1 MSVTLER
8 KVVLITGSGSGMG
21 RSHAVLMAERGARVV
36 VHDID
41 PDRVAE
47 TADLVRAA
55 GSPPHEICVDM
66 RDIDALANAIAETE
80 RDYGPVDVLVNNA
93 GIGGQG
99 LALGDIDIATFD
111 AMFQV
116 HVRGTFFAT
125 RAVVPGMK
133 ARRAGKIVNIS
144 SNFAMGGSHFASQY
158 AAAKSAISGLT
169 KSWAREFRAVQHR
182 RQRGGAGASRNQPD
196 PGLDRTRADRG
207 NGGGSTARTHRR
219 SGRDLLRGRLACL
232 GGDRFHDRP
241 GDLAQWRRLNR
252 RNIRI
257 GKSYGEQFTRR

>member
-8 KVVLITGSGSGMG
+8 KVVLITGSGGGMG

-55 GSPPHEICVDM
+55 GSPPHEICCDM
-66 RDIDALANAIAETE
+66 RDIDALANAIEETE

-99 LALGDIDIATFD
+99 LTLGDIDIATFD

-144 SNFAMGGSHFASQY
+144 SNFAMGGSHFASHY

-169 KSWAREFRAVQHR
+169 KSWAREFAPFNIAVN
-182 RQRGGAGASRNQPD
+182 AVA
-196 PGLDRTRADRG
+196 PGLLETNLTLGSIGRERIEAMAAEVPLGRIADPVEISYAVAWLASAETDFMTG
-207 NGGGSTARTHRR
+207 QVISPNGGVSIVG
-219 SGRDLLRGRLACL
+219 
-232 GGDRFHDRP
+232 
-241 GDLAQWRRLNR
+241 
-252 RNIRI
+252 I
-257 GKSYGEQFTRR
+257 

>member
-66 RDIDALANAIAETE
+66 RDIDALANAIEETE

-99 LALGDIDIATFD
+99 LALGDIDIATFG

-144 SNFAMGGSHFASQY
+144 SNFAMGGSHFASHY

-169 KSWAREFRAVQHR
+169 KSWAREFAPFNIAVN
-182 RQRGGAGASRNQPD
+182 AVA
-196 PGLDRTRADRG
+196 PGLLETNLTLGSIGRERIEAMAAEVPLGRIADPVEISYAVAWLASAETDFMTG
-207 NGGGSTARTHRR
+207 QVISPNGGVSIVG
-219 SGRDLLRGRLACL
+219 
-232 GGDRFHDRP
+232 
-241 GDLAQWRRLNR
+241 
-252 RNIRI
+252 I
-257 GKSYGEQFTRR
+257 

>member
-55 GSPPHEICVDM
+55 GSPPHEICCDM
-66 RDIDALANAIAETE
+66 RDIDALANAIEETE
-80 RDYGPVDVLVNNA
+80 RDYGPVDILVNNA

-99 LALGDIDIATFD
+99 LTLGDIDIATFD

-125 RAVVPGMK
+125 RAVVPRMK

-144 SNFAMGGSHFASQY
+144 SNFAMGGSHFASHY

-169 KSWAREFRAVQHR
+169 KSWAREFAPFNIAVN
-182 RQRGGAGASRNQPD
+182 AVA
-196 PGLDRTRADRG
+196 PGLLETNLTLGSIGRERIKAMAAEVPLGRIADPVEISYAVAWLASAETDFMTG
-207 NGGGSTARTHRR
+207 QVISPNGGVSIVG
-219 SGRDLLRGRLACL
+219 
-232 GGDRFHDRP
+232 
-241 GDLAQWRRLNR
+241 
-252 RNIRI
+252 I
-257 GKSYGEQFTRR
+257 

>member
-55 GSPPHEICVDM
+55 GSPPHEVCCDM

-99 LALGDIDIATFD
+99 LTLGDIDIATFD

-144 SNFAMGGSHFASQY
+144 SNFAMGGSHFASHY

-169 KSWAREFRAVQHR
+169 KSWAREFAPFNIAVN
-182 RQRGGAGASRNQPD
+182 AVA
-196 PGLDRTRADRG
+196 PGLLETNLTLGSIVRERIEAMAAEVPLGRIADPVEISYAVAWLASAETDFMTG
-207 NGGGSTARTHRR
+207 QVISANGGVSIVG
-219 SGRDLLRGRLACL
+219 
-232 GGDRFHDRP
+232 
-241 GDLAQWRRLNR
+241 
-252 RNIRI
+252 I
-257 GKSYGEQFTRR
+257 

>member
-1 MSVTLER
+1 MSRTLDG

-47 TADLVRAA
+47 TADLVHAA

-66 RDIDALANAIAETE
+66 RDIDGLNEAISETE
-80 RDYGPVDVLVNNA
+80 RGYGPVDVLVNNA

-116 HVRGTFFAT
+116 HVRGTFFTT

-144 SNFAMGGSHFASQY
+144 SNFAMGGSHFASHY

-169 KSWAREFRAVQHR
+169 KSWAREFAPFNIAVN
-182 RQRGGAGASRNQPD
+182 AVA
-196 PGLDRTRADRG
+196 PGLLETNLTLGSIGRERIEAMAAEVPLGRIADPVEISYAVAWLASAETDFMTG
-207 NGGGSTARTHRR
+207 QVISPNGGVSIVG
-219 SGRDLLRGRLACL
+219 
-232 GGDRFHDRP
+232 
-241 GDLAQWRRLNR
+241 
-252 RNIRI
+252 I
-257 GKSYGEQFTRR
+257 

>member
-8 KVVLITGSGSGMG
+8 KVVLITGSGGGMG

-55 GSPPHEICVDM
+55 GSPPHEICCDM

-144 SNFAMGGSHFASQY
+144 SNFAMGGSHFASHY

-169 KSWAREFRAVQHR
+169 KSWAREFAPFNIAVN
-182 RQRGGAGASRNQPD
+182 AVA
-196 PGLDRTRADRG
+196 PGLLETNLTLGSIGRERIEAMAAEVPLGRIADPVEISYAVAWLASAETDFMTG
-207 NGGGSTARTHRR
+207 QVISPNGGVSIVG
-219 SGRDLLRGRLACL
+219 
-232 GGDRFHDRP
+232 
-241 GDLAQWRRLNR
+241 
-252 RNIRI
+252 I
-257 GKSYGEQFTRR
+257 

>member
-99 LALGDIDIATFD
+99 LTLGDIDIATFD

-116 HVRGTFFAT
+116 PVRGTFFAT

-144 SNFAMGGSHFASQY
+144 SNFAMGGSHFASHY

-169 KSWAREFRAVQHR
+169 KSWAREFAPFNIAVN
-182 RQRGGAGASRNQPD
+182 AVA
-196 PGLDRTRADRG
+196 PGLLETNLTLGSIGRERIEAMAAEVPLGRIADPVEISYAVAWLASAETDFMTG
-207 NGGGSTARTHRR
+207 QVISPNGGVSIVG
-219 SGRDLLRGRLACL
+219 
-232 GGDRFHDRP
+232 
-241 GDLAQWRRLNR
+241 
-252 RNIRI
+252 I
-257 GKSYGEQFTRR
+257 

>member
-55 GSPPHEICVDM
+55 GSPPHEVCCDM

-144 SNFAMGGSHFASQY
+144 SNFAMGGSHFASHY

-169 KSWAREFRAVQHR
+169 KSWAREFAPFNIAVN
-182 RQRGGAGASRNQPD
+182 AVA
-196 PGLDRTRADRG
+196 PGLLETNLTLGSIGRERIEAMAAEVPLGRIADPVEISYAVAWLASAETDFMTG
-207 NGGGSTARTHRR
+207 QVISPNGGVSIVG
-219 SGRDLLRGRLACL
+219 
-232 GGDRFHDRP
+232 
-241 GDLAQWRRLNR
+241 
-252 RNIRI
+252 I
-257 GKSYGEQFTRR
+257 